1 LTKGDVKVGVNYV
14 NQMGD
19 EKDNLNY
26 DKDYVSASV
35 SYAF

>member
-1 LTKGDVKVGVNYV
+1 MSLSYV

-19 EKDNLNY
+19 EKANQRGDM
-26 DKDYVSASV
+26 DTISASV